1 MATIE
6 HIHVRLLSWGSWR
19 TNGGFVR
26 SEGVARYEV
35 RIVDSASDGLWS
47 TRLPAGTI
55 DTLEAAETDRAVAQ
69 LPDPL
74 RQAVIVVYA
83 TMPGHTAKSRAA
95 KLGVSD
101 QTLRMR
107 IEHAHARIDAWLQD
121 RHTSRAAA

>member
-1 MATIE
+1 MATID
-6 HIHVRLLSWGSWR
+6 HVHQRLLVWGSWR
-19 TNGGFVR
+19 ANGGICR
-26 SEGVARYEV
+26 SEGVSRYEV

-74 RQAVIVVYA
+74 RQAVIVTYA

-95 KLGVSD
+95 KLRVSD
-101 QTLRMR
+101 QTLRIR
-107 IEHAHARIDAWLQD
+107 IEHAHARIDSWLQEK
-121 RHTSRAAA
+121 HAARVAA